1 MAERRKAADTAAE
14 EVKEETVKEETAK
27 EETVTISKADFD
39 SLLADM
45 KLMKQQLA
53 SEDREKS
60 ASAKQREKEEA
71 MIAQTEAANA
81 RAMEEVDYYVDLGSL
96 RSNKNIE
103 VSINGK
109 QYIVPR
115 GKQVRIPRCVKEV
128 IENSL
133 RQKEESLGLQDR
145 KKADFEKAEATG
157 RLTL

>member
-1 MAERRKAADTAAE
+1 MAERKKAADTAAE
-14 EVKEETVKEETAK
+14 EVKAETVKEETAK

-157 RLTL
+157 NLTL

>member
-1 MAERRKAADTAAE
+1 MAERKKAADTAAE

-27 EETVTISKADFD
+27 EETVTISKADFY
-39 SLLADM
+39 SLLADI
-45 KLMKQQLA
+45 KLMQQQLA
-53 SEDREKS
+53 SEEREKS